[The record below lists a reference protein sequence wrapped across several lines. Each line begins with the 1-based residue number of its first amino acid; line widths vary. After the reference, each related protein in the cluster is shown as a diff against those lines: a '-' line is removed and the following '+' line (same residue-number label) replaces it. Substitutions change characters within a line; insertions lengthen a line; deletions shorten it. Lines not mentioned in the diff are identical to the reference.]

1 MNPEGEPGGGKE
13 HPNHYPDKRYIE
25 WVRRYE
31 KWMAT
36 PNLGVPKQWIADEL
50 DIPVATAKNRL
61 RQLELEGE
69 LRSATSVENLHAKGY
84 RSDDEPESVPPK
96 GPKVGTD

>member
-1 MNPEGEPGGGKE
+1 MNPEGEPGGGTT
-13 HPNHYPDKRYIE
+13 HPNHYRDERYIGTVSRLQDKIE
-25 WVRRYE
+25 N
-31 KWMAT
+31 

-84 RSDDEPESVPPK
+84 RSDDEPEYVPPK